1 MPLFERA
8 VAKIIKG
15 IIKEVAP
22 ELIEPA
28 FRHDIV
34 PTKVNRIQKSTQ
46 ANNNSSVNKR
56 LENISVNNNN
66 NDKAQAQKSQ
76 KITSYSVSPSH
87 YYDDDEYDDPRDF
100 DYRNYEY
107 PTDDDYW
114 DDHLEFPND
123 F

>member
-8 VAKIIKG
+8 VEKIIKG

-56 LENISVNNNN
+56 LENTSVNNNN
-66 NDKAQAQKSQ
+66 NDKTQAQKSQ
-76 KITSYSVSPSH
+76 KITSYSVYTSH
-87 YYDDDEYDDPRDF
+87 YYNDMWKVMIF
-100 DYRNYEY
+100 DYGQDIRLIQIVENIQQ
-107 PTDDDYW
+107 
-114 DDHLEFPND
+114 
-123 F
+123 

>member
-56 LENISVNNNN
+56 LENTSVNNNN
-66 NDKAQAQKSQ
+66 NDKTQAQKSQ

-87 YYDDDEYDDPRDF
+87 YYNDMWKVMIF
-100 DYRNYEY
+100 DYGQDIRLIQIVENIQQ
-107 PTDDDYW
+107 
-114 DDHLEFPND
+114 
-123 F
+123 

>member
-46 ANNNSSVNKR
+46 ANNNSSASKR
-56 LENISVNNNN
+56 LDNISINNNN
-66 NDKAQAQKSQ
+66 NDQTHAQKSQ

-87 YYDDDEYDDPRDF
+87 YDDDEYDDPRDF
-100 DYRNYEY
+100 DYRNYGY
-107 PTDDDYW
+107 PTDDDYL
-114 DDHLEFPND
+114 DDHSEFPND